1 MTTRGRVSVLAL
13 LSASALAGVLA
24 QPACARQDAAL
35 PDAFAAYLTGQYEGA
50 IGGLRALARA
60 TNADARTHRTLVAA
74 LLETGEYA
82 EAETAARE
90 AAARPGLAAEMAT
103 TLGNALLARGRP
115 DEAARAFQQAVDARA
130 SDAHT
135 ARLQLALL
143 RMERGEREEAL
154 DAFDAFIDIYND
166 AATLSARDLIAVGDA
181 VKHLGVRDPQ
191 LFHDAVK
198 AYEEAIKADDGR
210 IDGTSVAIEARLRL
224 GELFLEKYQS
234 TEAQSL
240 FREVLAVNAQ
250 HPRALLGM
258 ARAKSFDGS
267 DESLQFLEQSL
278 AVNGASIPAHVFH
291 ARLLLELERYADALK
306 AVERALAIDP
316 ASLDGLTAQAA
327 VAELTGDERA
337 FADIEQRVLSIHP
350 GYADLY
356 NTIADLAVRQRR
368 YRRAVTLAAKA
379 VALDSTSWWGWGI
392 LGVNQLRNSEIGPAR
407 ASLEISFAGDPYN
420 PWIKNTLDLLDTFGE
435 YRAVTTE
442 RFEFMLH
449 QSEADLLAPYITAL
463 ADEAYTALSGRYGWT
478 PDTRVRVELYPRHAD
493 FSVRTVGLAGLGAL
507 GVAFGNLLSMDSP
520 FARDRGTFNWGTT
533 LWHELTHTFT
543 LGVTDF
549 RVPRWLTEG
558 LSVHEERRA
567 RPGWG
572 DDVLVDFIV
581 AWKRDQ
587 VLPVSRLNEGF
598 VRPRFPA
605 QVGLSYFQAS
615 LVVQMIEDENGFD
628 AILAMLRGY
637 RDRRTDEEEIIRD
650 ALKMDVEALDAHFV
664 EWFEARYARQLDAI
678 QPPPVR
684 GDLPGQARRAD
695 APRAVEPPPGD
706 FFAQLQKAQSLLEEN
721 RPADARPYLERA
733 RALVPEYVGPGNP
746 YRALAEIHRSEGRA
760 REAAAQLEA
769 LTAINENEYDAN
781 VELATLL
788 SSLDDAAGAAR
799 ALERAIWISP
809 YDPALHHT
817 LADLYT
823 RLSDRKGVVRAR
835 TAIVALNP
843 VDRAKALYQLAL
855 AHFEAGDVAA
865 ARRVVLSAL
874 EAAPNF
880 EKAQQLLLRLRAG
893 GADAGSRGSA

>member
-1 MTTRGRVSVLAL
+1 MSVRSRVSVVAM
-13 LSASALAGVLA
+13 LSAAALVAALA

-50 IGGLRALARA
+50 IGGLRVLARA
-60 TNADARTHRTLVAA
+60 TAADARTHRTLVAA
-74 LLETGEYA
+74 LLETGQYADA
-82 EAETAARE
+82 EAAARD
-90 AAARPGLAAEMAT
+90 AAARPGLATEMAT
-103 TLGNALLARGRP
+103 TLGGALLARGKHA
-115 DEAARAFQQAVDARA
+115 EAERSFQQAVDARA

-181 VKHLGVRDPQ
+181 VKQLGVRDPQ

-210 IDGTSVAIEARLRL
+210 IDGTPVAIEARLRL

-240 FREVLAVNAQ
+240 FRDVLAINAK

-278 AVNGASIPAHVFH
+278 AINEASIGAHVFH
-291 ARLLLELERYADALK
+291 ARLLLELERYGDALK

-316 ASLDGLTAQAA
+316 ASLEALTAQAA
-327 VAELTGDERA
+327 VAELTGDARA
-337 FADIEQRVLSIHP
+337 FADIEQRVLAIHP

-368 YRRAVTLAAKA
+368 YKRAVTLAAKA

-392 LGVNQLRNSEIGPAR
+392 LGVNQLRNSDIGPAR

-420 PWIKNTLDLLDTFGE
+420 PWIKNTLDLLDTFDE
-435 YRAVTTE
+435 YRTVTTE

-449 QSEADLLAPYITAL
+449 QSEADLLAPSITAL
-463 ADEAYTALSGRYGWT
+463 AEEAYAALSARYGWT
-478 PDTRVRVELYPRHAD
+478 PDTRVRIEVYPRHAD

-572 DDVLVDFIV
+572 DDVLVDFLA
-581 AWKRDQ
+581 AWKRDEA
-587 VLPVSRLNEGF
+587 LPVSRLNEGF

-605 QVGLSYFQAS
+605 QVAFSYFQAS
-615 LVVQMIEDENGFD
+615 LVVQMIEDEHGFD
-628 AILAMLRGY
+628 AILALLRGY
-637 RDRRTDEEEIIRD
+637 RDGRTEEQTIRE
-650 ALKMDVEALDAHFV
+650 ALHMDLEALDAHFV
-664 EWFEARYARQLDAI
+664 AWLEARYARQLAAI
-678 QPPPVR
+678 NAPDR
-684 GDLPGQARRAD
+684 SAMPGQPRRAE
-695 APRAVEPPPGD
+695 APRVSEPPPGD
-706 FFAQLQKAQSLLEEN
+706 FLAQLQKAQSLIEEGTL
-721 RPADARPYLERA
+721 AAARPYLERA
-733 RALVPEYVGPGNP
+733 QALVPEYVGPGNP
-746 YRALAEIHRSEGRA
+746 YRALAEIHRSEGRN

-781 VELATLL
+781 VELASLL
-788 SSLDDAAGAAR
+788 SSLGDGAGAAT

-809 YDPALHHT
+809 YDPVLHQT
-817 LADLYT
+817 LADLYAK
-823 RLSDRKGVVRAR
+823 LGDRKGVVRAR

-843 VDRAKALYQLAL
+843 VDRAEALYQLAL

-865 ARRVVLSAL
+865 ARRVVLRAL

-893 GADAGSRGSA
+893 GTAARGGRA